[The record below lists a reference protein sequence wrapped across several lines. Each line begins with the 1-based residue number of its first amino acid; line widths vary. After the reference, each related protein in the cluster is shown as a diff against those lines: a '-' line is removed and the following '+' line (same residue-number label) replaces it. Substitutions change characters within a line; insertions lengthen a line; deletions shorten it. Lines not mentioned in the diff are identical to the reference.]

1 MHKSRFAEV
10 RFFFIFRNM
19 GDLAVNALTLAFPVQ
34 MLRIADRRALCGV
47 AYNKPKRQTAAELN
61 QEGIF

>member
-1 MHKSRFAEV
+1 MKQ
-10 RFFFIFRNM
+10 IRNM

-47 AYNKPKRQTAAELN
+47 VVQYYYSRGKRLRQPCRRSCCAFVLF
-61 QEGIF
+61 I